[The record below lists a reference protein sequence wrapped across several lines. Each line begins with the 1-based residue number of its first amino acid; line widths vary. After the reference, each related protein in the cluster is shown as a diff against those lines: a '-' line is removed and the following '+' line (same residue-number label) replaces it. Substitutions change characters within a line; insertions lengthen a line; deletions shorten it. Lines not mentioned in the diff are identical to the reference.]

1 MLLAKVYSGHVSFEG
16 GRLGKTHVTM
26 EAVSSATTSQLAYLE
41 GYREYNTIINIDPF
55 VAF

>member
-1 MLLAKVYSGHVSFEG
+1 MLLAKVYSSHVSFEG

-26 EAVSSATTSQLAYLE
+26 GAVSSATTSQLAYLE
-41 GYREYNTIINIDPF
+41 GYREYNTIINIGPF